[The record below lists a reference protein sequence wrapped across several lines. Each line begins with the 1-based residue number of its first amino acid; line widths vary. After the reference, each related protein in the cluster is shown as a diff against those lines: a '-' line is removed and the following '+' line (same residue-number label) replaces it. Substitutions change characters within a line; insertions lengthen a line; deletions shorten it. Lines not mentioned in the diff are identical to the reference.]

1 MKNLRVLLVL
11 TFLLFLGS
19 NVSAQL
25 VTGHYGPG
33 LFGLRSAGGFPT
45 GWSYV
50 NVTHF
55 YYAGEY
61 KDNDGKIS
69 TLSKPVNVIANI
81 STGIWGTNIEKINAK
96 YNAAVVLPVTNLA
109 LNPENLD
116 LDPEKVGIGD
126 VYVIPAM
133 LTWNF
138 DRVLLNT
145 RYGIWLPVG
154 SYKAGSKNNHGK
166 GFWSHNL
173 GLGATFLI
181 DNKKTWHISAMGTFE
196 FNSKLRDTEITPGSA
211 LVVEWGIG
219 KTFNNSFNM
228 GIVGYN
234 TRQVSKQKGVTEQTL
249 NNYSVNGLG
258 MEFSYRTQDKWAF
271 ITRWYL
277 EYLAANRPE
286 GSVIRFIM
294 LKNF

>member
-1 MKNLRVLLVL
+1 LFM
-11 TFLLFLGS
+11 LLFAGNAS
-19 NVSAQL
+19 SQL

-50 NVTHF
+50 NVTHL

-61 KDNDGKIS
+61 KDNEGKIS

-81 STGIWGTNIEKINAK
+81 STGIWGTNIEKLNAK

-138 DRVLLNT
+138 DRVLLNA

-154 SYKAGSKNNHGK
+154 SYETGSKNNHGK

-173 GLGATFLI
+173 GLGATYLI
-181 DNKKTWHISAMGTFE
+181 DNKKTWHISAVGTFE
-196 FNSKLRDTEITPGSA
+196 FNSRLRDTDITPGSA
-211 LVVEWGIG
+211 LVFEWGIG

-234 TRQVSKQKGVTEQTL
+234 TRQVSKQKGVTDQTL
-249 NNYSVNGLG
+249 NNYVVNGLG

-277 EYLAANRPE
+277 EYLATNRPE
-286 GSVIRFIM
+286 GSAIRFIM